1 VLPYKLSGRVQH
13 NTNNYSFVI
22 HFLLPQTDQS
32 HSRYLVWRNCRGG
45 ATFTCFLVAIVYLPL
60 TAAHRAAAFADWLL
74 KARTAQAE
82 DSKDYE
88 FSRSAEADKMEREIA
103 ALPDSLPVMAHPAV
117 MSVAEATVPMALEAQ
132 LQQAMMQQFATA
144 AEVPDALAGD
154 LLSAAAAAAVV
165 SVEGGNVWDTS
176 MPFSAAVRQRRF
188 SLSMALVI
196 LVLIIRAALSILVV
210 VADRRVQ
217 VC

>member
-1 VLPYKLSGRVQH
+1 
-13 NTNNYSFVI
+13 
-22 HFLLPQTDQS
+22 
-32 HSRYLVWRNCRGG
+32 
-45 ATFTCFLVAIVYLPL
+45 
-60 TAAHRAAAFADWLL
+60 
-74 KARTAQAE
+74 
-82 DSKDYE
+82 
-88 FSRSAEADKMEREIA
+88 
-103 ALPDSLPVMAHPAV
+103 
-117 MSVAEATVPMALEAQ
+117 
-132 LQQAMMQQFATA
+132 MMQQFATA